1 MKASIVYCLLHSF
14 LCLVLFP
21 LVVHA
26 VGEGEEEE
34 GGADSDGAGSD
45 GADSGDERVHGMVQA
60 QISKSGTGISKASL
74 QRYDTFINPK
84 KKWMKVSFESDY
96 RMY

>member
-1 MKASIVYCLLHSF
+1 MKASVVYCLLHSF
-14 LCLVLFP
+14 FCLVLFP
-21 LVVHA
+21 FVHA
-26 VGEGEEEE
+26 VGEGEE
-34 GGADSDGAGSD
+34 GGADSDGAGSE

-84 KKWMKVSFESDY
+84 KKWMKVSFESDLSVLN
-96 RMY
+96 